1 MTNVGILGMGS
12 YAPEKV
18 FTNFDFEKILDTSDE
33 WIREMTGIEERR
45 FAEDMDTSDMAL
57 IAAERAIEDSGIS
70 KDDIDFVVV
79 ATSTGEHKFP
89 TVANTIQDKLGL
101 KNVPSVDQLAA
112 CSGFIYGLASAEM
125 FVKSGRYKN
134 ILVVG
139 VDKLT
144 KITDFEDR
152 STAVLFGDGAGAA
165 VVGEVDEGFGIKS
178 FELGSK
184 GSGGKYLYGDKEKGY
199 IRMNG
204 REVFKFA
211 VRQMGESSVNVTESA
226 GLSTE
231 DIDMLIPHQANIRI
245 MNAARERMGLPYDK
259 MSVTVDKYGNTSAA
273 SIPLSLDY
281 EIKNN
286 RIKAGDNIVLVGF
299 GGGLTWGAVCLTWGK
314 RRRTLR

>member
-152 STAVLFGDGAGAA
+152 STAVLFGDGAGAD
-165 VVGEVDEGFGIKS
+165 VVGEVDEGF
-178 FELGSK
+178 
-184 GSGGKYLYGDKEKGY
+184 D
-199 IRMNG
+199 
-204 REVFKFA
+204 
-211 VRQMGESSVNVTESA
+211 
-226 GLSTE
+226 
-231 DIDMLIPHQANIRI
+231 
-245 MNAARERMGLPYDK
+245 
-259 MSVTVDKYGNTSAA
+259 
-273 SIPLSLDY
+273 
-281 EIKNN
+281 
-286 RIKAGDNIVLVGF
+286 
-299 GGGLTWGAVCLTWGK
+299 
-314 RRRTLR
+314 

>member
-165 VVGEVDEGFGIKS
+165 VVGEVDEGFGIK
-178 FELGSK
+178 

-211 VRQMGESSVNVTESA
+211 VRQMGESSVNVTEAA

>member
-211 VRQMGESSVNVTESA
+211 VRQMGESSVNVTEAA

-299 GGGLTWGAVCLTWGK
+299 GRGLTWGAVCLTWGK